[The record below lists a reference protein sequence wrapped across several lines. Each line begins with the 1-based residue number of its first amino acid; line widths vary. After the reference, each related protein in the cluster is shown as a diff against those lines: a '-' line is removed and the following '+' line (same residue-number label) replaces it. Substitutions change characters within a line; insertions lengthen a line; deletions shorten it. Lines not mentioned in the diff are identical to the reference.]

1 MEYAS
6 RRLLQSRGRWST
18 LVAGGDAGGLSMAND
33 KGPFERL
40 FPAVSSAEER
50 RIPRR
55 QRVFVNRNLRLPSI
69 GAIGFDLDHT
79 LAHYDPLPVEELAFR
94 VTQQRLVRKRGYPP
108 AIAAIRYDPEFVIR
122 GLVIDH
128 LRGNILKTNY
138 HNFVTRAFHGRKELS
153 REKLA
158 LYRRRHVSLSSKNYS
173 SVDTLFH
180 LPEVYLFLSIIDR
193 LEESG
198 EQPDFRKIYRDV
210 RETIDQAHADGSIKS
225 VIRENPSRFIQS
237 DVKLLQ
243 TLERFRSWG
252 KKLFLLTNSEYYY
265 TDVLMRHL
273 LRERK
278 GEDAAEWRR
287 FFDVVITDAKKPD
300 FFDGKKAVAPR
311 PHRKALHPC
320 AGKGGNVRFLEAK
333 LGFRGDEI
341 LYFGDH
347 TYGDILRA
355 KKSAG
360 WRTAMVVL
368 ELELELKVTLQ
379 IGPKLR
385 LYSALSEERDRIDME
400 RSSLEREKARLEL
413 LNRSERVP
421 RTRARRERKILLLD
435 EEIRARGR
443 KIEELDRQSDATWK
457 ECERSYNR
465 VWGPIFREGKETSR
479 FGHQVK
485 DFACLYTS
493 RVSNFLNYD
502 GDHFFRSPMDRMPH
516 EM

>member
-1 MEYAS
+1 
-6 RRLLQSRGRWST
+6 
-18 LVAGGDAGGLSMAND
+18 MAND

-55 QRVFVNRNLRLPSI
+55 RRVFVNRNLRLKSI

-79 LAHYDPLPVEELAFR
+79 LAHYDPVPVEDLAFR
-94 VTQQRLVRKRGYPP
+94 VTQQRLVRKRGYPA
-108 AIAAIRYDPEFVIR
+108 AIASIRYDPEFVIR

-128 LRGNILKTNY
+128 LRGNILKMDY

-153 REKLA
+153 REKLG
-158 LYRRRHVSLSSKNYS
+158 LYRRRRVSLSSKNYS

-180 LPEVYLFLSIIDR
+180 LPEVYLYLSIIDL
-193 LEESG
+193 LEERG
-198 EQPDFRKIYRDV
+198 EKPDFRKIQRDV

-225 VIRENPSRFIQS
+225 VIRDNPSRFIQS

-243 TLERFRSWG
+243 TLDRLRLWG

-265 TDVLMRHL
+265 TDVLLKHL
-273 LRERK
+273 LRGGK
-278 GEDAAEWRR
+278 GEEGEEWQR
-287 FFDVVITDAKKPD
+287 FFDAVITDAEKPS
-300 FFDGKKAVAPR
+300 FFDGKKPVSPR
-311 PHRKALHPC
+311 PIRKSRRPS
-320 AGKGGNVRFLEAK
+320 AGRGGNVRFLEGR
-333 LGFRGDEI
+333 LGFQGDEV

-368 ELELELKVTLQ
+368 ELENELKVTQQ
-379 IGPKLR
+379 IAPKLR
-385 LYSALSEERDRIDME
+385 IYSGLTEERDRIEME
-400 RSSLEREKARLEL
+400 ISSLERERARLEL
-413 LNRSERVP
+413 LNGDEKVG
-421 RTRARRERKILLLD
+421 RTRARREKKISFFA
-435 EEIRARGR
+435 EEIRGRAR
-443 KIEELDRQSDATWK
+443 KVEELNRQSEATWR
-457 ECERSYNR
+457 ECDRSYNR

-502 GDHFFRSPMDRMPH
+502 GDHYFRSPMDRMPH